1 MVSKDSSN
9 PMPGGP
15 AAGAEDLDFVN
26 LVLMLGTTA
35 NMELG
40 EKGPKGAQK
49 ERDLPRARQL
59 INMLMAVMR
68 KSEGRRSEQEDQVL
82 RRVTRDL
89 QEKYVKASGLDTMQ
103 RVVTNWAASAYQKN
117 QRS

>member
-9 PMPGGP
+9 PTPGGP
-15 AAGAEDLDFVN
+15 EAGAEDLDFVN

-40 EKGPKGAQK
+40 EKGPKGGQK

-59 INMLMAVMR
+59 INMLMSVMR
-68 KSEGRRSEQEDQVL
+68 KTEGRRTDQEDQVL

-89 QEKYVKASGLDTMQ
+89 QEKYVKASGLDNVQ
-103 RVVTNWAASAYQKN
+103 RVVSNWAASQYQKN
-117 QRS
+117 QRP

>member
-1 MVSKDSSN
+1 
-9 PMPGGP
+9 
-15 AAGAEDLDFVN
+15 
-26 LVLMLGTTA
+26 
-35 NMELG
+35 
-40 EKGPKGAQK
+40 
-49 ERDLPRARQL
+49 
-59 INMLMAVMR
+59 
-68 KSEGRRSEQEDQVL
+68 VL

>member
-1 MVSKDSSN
+1 VISKDSSI
-9 PMPGGP
+9 PVPGSP
-15 AAGAEDLDFVN
+15 DPGADDLDFVN

-59 INMLMAVMR
+59 INMLMSLQR
-68 KSEGRRSEQEDQVL
+68 KTTGNRNAQEEQVL
-82 RRVTRDL
+82 RRVTSDL
-89 QEKYVKASGLDTMQ
+89 QEKYVKATGLGNMQ
-103 RVVTNWAASAYQKN
+103 RAVTNWASSQYQKN
-117 QRS
+117 QRP